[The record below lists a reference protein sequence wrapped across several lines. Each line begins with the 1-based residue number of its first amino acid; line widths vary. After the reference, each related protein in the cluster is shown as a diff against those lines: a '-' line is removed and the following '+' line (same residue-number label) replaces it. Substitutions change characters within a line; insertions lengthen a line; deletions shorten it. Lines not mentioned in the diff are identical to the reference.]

1 MCVLRPLFL
10 MRTITTLATLM
21 PLTHYAIQLPGQVK
35 HLFYA
40 PLEPRATTATTI
52 LTPPPVCLA
61 HPLAKPSTLKASL
74 TLFFSMSVRSG
85 PHCVCSFR
93 IYRRPA
99 NYHSLPFPKFHSLAN
114 CLSHLFK
121 GQSRLGMIPDSRTF
135 RGLCWLSL
143 VPVCWVLAKGREGE
157 LWTSS
162 AKFLTVPTYL
172 RSRELNVC

>member
-1 MCVLRPLFL
+1 MRVLHPLFL
-10 MRTITTLATLM
+10 MRTIANLATLM

-40 PLEPRATTATTI
+40 PLEPTATTATTI
-52 LTPPPVCLA
+52 FIPPPVCLA
-61 HPLAKPSTLKASL
+61 RPLAKPSTLKASL
-74 TLFFSMSVRSG
+74 TLFFSLSVRSG
-85 PHCVCSFR
+85 PHSVRSFG

-99 NYHSLPFPKFHSLAN
+99 NYHSLLFPKFHSLAN

-162 AKFLTVPTYL
+162 AKFLAVPTDL